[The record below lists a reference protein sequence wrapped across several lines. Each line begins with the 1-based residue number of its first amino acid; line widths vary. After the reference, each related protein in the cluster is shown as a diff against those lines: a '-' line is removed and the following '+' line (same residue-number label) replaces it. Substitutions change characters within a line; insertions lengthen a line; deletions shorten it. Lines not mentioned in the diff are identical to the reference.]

1 MKCQVAPQPGEK
13 SSVVTATVGRDGALS
28 ALSAGEI
35 FSSPA

>member
-1 MKCQVAPQPGEK
+1 MKCQVALQAGEK
-13 SSVVTATVGRDGALS
+13 SSAVTATVGRDRVLS